1 MRFFAQKKRVESEKM
16 DTEPPSTRFLDDAY
30 ALLLQGD
37 GYNGMDTVFK
47 GLKSRR
53 VASSPDDWRKF
64 IAYEVLPHPV
74 KEFAHL
80 CPFTKHSFFKPR
92 GYAGDAG
99 LIDFIYQEGTAKNV
113 QLEGIA
119 LEIAEYTCNAPAARA
134 VRYRRE
140 LLARRI
146 DESAMNE
153 KNPLVLSIAAGH
165 LREIELSQAALNGQI
180 GRFHALDQ
188 DKESVALIQ
197 HEYNRYNV
205 SATIGSVRQLL
216 NGKIKFNGLSLVY
229 AAGLFDYLADK
240 VAQRLIEVMFSF
252 LKPGGRMLVA
262 NFLPN
267 LPDVGYMESYMDWFL
282 IFRSSEELLKLFET
296 LPQDRV
302 DSLIVSFDPDENIV
316 FVEAI
321 RK

>member
-1 MRFFAQKKRVESEKM
+1 
-16 DTEPPSTRFLDDAY
+16 
-30 ALLLQGD
+30 
-37 GYNGMDTVFK
+37 
-47 GLKSRR
+47 
-53 VASSPDDWRKF
+53 
-64 IAYEVLPHPV
+64 
-74 KEFAHL
+74 
-80 CPFTKHSFFKPR
+80 
-92 GYAGDAG
+92 
-99 LIDFIYQEGTAKNV
+99 
-113 QLEGIA
+113 
-119 LEIAEYTCNAPAARA
+119 
-134 VRYRRE
+134 
-140 LLARRI
+140 
-146 DESAMNE
+146 
-153 KNPLVLSIAAGH
+153 
-165 LREIELSQAALNGQI
+165 
-180 GRFHALDQ
+180 
-188 DKESVALIQ
+188 
-197 HEYNRYNV
+197 
-205 SATIGSVRQLL
+205 L